1 MQKAPTNIRWTKVL
15 ASITP
20 SACTNPQGRPE
31 VLTSEGTRPKVR
43 TCSVYVGFILFLL
56 SYLAT
61 LGGCA

>member
-15 ASITP
+15 ASITT

-43 TCSVYVGFILFLL
+43 TCSVYVGFILFY
-56 SYLAT
+56 YLIT
-61 LGGCA
+61 RHIGGCA